1 MHNIMDGLFNGMS
14 SSEFYRSQVFPELF
28 PHEKPML
35 INNWSQDDREMYC
48 GVTQITPTVTAIRVA
63 TLPYTNSEAGKEVNN
78 G

>member
-14 SSEFYRSQVFPELF
+14 GSEFYRAQVFPELF

-35 INNWSQDDREMYC
+35 IPNWSQDDREMYC
-48 GVTQITPTVTAIRVA
+48 GVTQITPRRQPGAG
-63 TLPYTNSEAGKEVNN
+63 YTISESKKEVES